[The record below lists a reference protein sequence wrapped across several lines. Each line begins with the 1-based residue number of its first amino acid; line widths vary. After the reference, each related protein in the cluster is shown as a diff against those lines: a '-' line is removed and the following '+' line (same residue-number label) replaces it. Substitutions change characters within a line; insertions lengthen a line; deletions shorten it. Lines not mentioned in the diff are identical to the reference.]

1 MASTDPTKSLF
12 TTQTEKPNHYTYLKE
27 FRVEQ
32 CPSFLQHKCNQHRPF
47 VCFNWHFMN
56 QRRRRPVR
64 RRDGSFNYS
73 ADNYCPKYDETTGI
87 CPDGDDCPFLHRT
100 AGDTERRYHLR
111 YYKTCMC
118 VHDTD
123 ARGYCVK
130 NGHHC
135 AFAHGIHDQR
145 PPVYDI
151 KELEALQN
159 VEDPGEGLNG
169 PNVLDK
175 ERNLMNEDPKWQDTN
190 YVLAHYK
197 TEPCKRPPRL
207 CRQGYACPQF
217 HNSKDKRRS
226 PRKFKYRSTPCPN
239 VKHGEE
245 WGEPANCEAGDN
257 CQYCHTRT
265 EQQFHPEIYKSTKC
279 NDVQQAGYCPRSVF
293 CAFAHVEPYIVM
305 EEDSQAI
312 ALSDMRS
319 SVLSSGDGGGGG
331 GGGPTGTG
339 GNGAG
344 GGTGSV
350 PVGGVIAPGVLG
362 GNGGGGGGAGGGGGG
377 GGGVGNVGG
386 GSLVSAVVGS
396 GSKKDAHDLT
406 NFSYFQLLPNGSA
419 ESSESAST
427 SSLGSNNSSHNKA
440 PGSHLQQQKHNAA
453 LVGNGHNAGNPLG
466 GLSLLSNGG
475 PTGANSGSANT
486 GSILSNIDFTQDLPK
501 QMVAIDHELTLN
513 PVEREHQK
521 RMACLTFNMFN
532 VGSPLDG
539 GMYDL
544 ARRDNMHGLENSMSG
559 LMSSGLLP
567 SSSAPVNIPG
577 SSMGNSISGIL
588 QGTSAPVNIPG
599 SSLGHNFSPSSHSNL
614 FGLHDPF
621 GTHHIGSGSAPKLSN
636 NSYGQNHTDNFFF
649 HSNNIIS
656 PVLGDGLS
664 ASPEIRRMSDL
675 NPLSS
680 ELSSNTTNLLFA
692 DNQHHQGPQAQQPQQ
707 HHLHHQAQQS
717 QQQQQQQQPPS
728 QQQQQAQKQQA
739 SQQQQQQVINWEE
752 RVLQATTACEA
763 WKAQMEESNR
773 KTAIAEQQRDEA
785 LSHVKALTE
794 KLEQM
799 KMSGNGCPSN
809 YRSCDLRGMP
819 LAKLKSIQAKLREE
833 IEEVEIVLYQ
843 ETANKCMK
851 CEEKNRSVTLVPCNH
866 YVVCDTC
873 ATTQRECPY
882 CQTPVTPKA

>member
-1 MASTDPTKSLF
+1 MASSDPKGALLS
-12 TTQTEKPNHYTYLKE
+12 TQTEKPNHYTYGFRCRYLKE

-73 ADNYCPKYDETTGI
+73 ADNYCTKYDETTGI

-151 KELEALQN
+151 KELEALQAA
-159 VEDPGEGLNG
+159 EASGECLNG

-190 YVLAHYK
+190 YVLANYK

-207 CRQGYACPQF
+207 CRQGYACPQY

-226 PRKFKYRSTPCPN
+226 PRKYKYRSTPCPN

-245 WGEPANCEAGDN
+245 WGEPANCEAADN

-293 CAFAHVEPYIVM
+293 CAFAHVEPYVLTDDLTGRDL
-305 EEDSQAI
+305 DSQAL
-312 ALSDMRS
+312 ALSDMIS
-319 SVLSSGDGGGGG
+319 SVLPDSGGGGG
-331 GGGPTGTG
+331 GG
-339 GNGAG
+339 
-344 GGTGSV
+344 
-350 PVGGVIAPGVLG
+350 LG
-362 GNGGGGGGAGGGGGG
+362 CP
-377 GGGVGNVGG
+377 
-386 GSLVSAVVGS
+386 L
-396 GSKKDAHDLT
+396 SKKDKHELA
-406 NFSYFQLLPNGSA
+406 LLQNGSA

-440 PGSHLQQQKHNAA
+440 PGSQLQQKHSNNLLGVATGANCNGSSSHNQTNQSSLGSLQSTMFNNGGTAA
-453 LVGNGHNAGNPLG
+453 S
-466 GLSLLSNGG
+466 SLLSNNF
-475 PTGANSGSANT
+475 PE
-486 GSILSNIDFTQDLPK
+486 FTPELRAQL
-501 QMVAIDHELTLN
+501 MAIDNDLTIGPL
-513 PVEREHQK
+513 EKEQRK
-521 RMACLTFNMFN
+521 RMCLTFNLRN
-532 VGSPLDG
+532 IASSLDG
-539 GMYDL
+539 SIYDIT
-544 ARRDNMHGLENSMSG
+544 RRDTIHGLDNSISAG
-559 LMSSGLLP
+559 IASSGLLT

-577 SSMGNSISGIL
+577 SPMANSISGLL

-599 SSLGHNFSPSSHSNL
+599 SSLSNNFSPSSHSNL
-614 FGLHDPF
+614 FGMNDAMF
-621 GTHHIGSGSAPKLSN
+621 GGSTAHHMASSSAPKLA
-636 NSYGQNHTDNFFF
+636 NSFGHSGNDSLFFQP
-649 HSNNIIS
+649 HIIS
-656 PVLGDGLS
+656 PALTGNDGGLS
-664 ASPEIRRMSDL
+664 ASPE
-675 NPLSS
+675 LSRIS
-680 ELSSNTTNLLFA
+680 ELNSLNNELSNNNTSLLF
-692 DNQHHQGPQAQQPQQ
+692 DNHMQQAAAAVQHQ
-707 HHLHHQAQQS
+707 H
-717 QQQQQQQQPPS
+717 QQQQQQAAAAAIVAAAKGTNSNHPYSMSPLVAS
-728 QQQQQAQKQQA
+728 DMGRLRDELANKNAQM
-739 SQQQQQQVINWEE
+739 INWEE
-752 RVLQATTACEA
+752 QVMQATNACEA

-773 KTAIAEQQRDEA
+773 KTVIAEQQRDEA
-785 LSHVKALTE
+785 LSHVKALKE
-794 KLEQM
+794 KLEQLSI
-799 KMSGNGCPSN
+799 SGNSTTN
-809 YRSCDLRGMP
+809 YRASDLRGMSLP
-819 LAKLKSIQAKLREE
+819 KLKNIQAKLRAE
-833 IEEVEIVLYQ
+833 IEEVEKVLYL
-843 ETANKCMK
+843 ETATKCMK
-851 CEEKNRSVTLVPCNH
+851 CEENNRSVTLVPCNH
-866 YVVCDTC
+866 YVLCDSC

-882 CQTPVTPKA
+882 CQTPVTSQA